1 MKGILSDKKAIS
13 AGIASAVVLTV
24 LRIIQLISCTEYP
37 SLLYAQ
43 GCEVFNTVFNILLI
57 LSAAVI
63 SICAFSDA
71 KNARIKTA
79 DEISVKGCNV
89 FGAIMILAGAVWILP
104 VISDFSAGSVGFATI
119 TALACCAAYIIG
131 GMAMM
136 MSSKIVP
143 AQCISAV
150 FIIVNYL
157 IVAVKFYLSSP
168 IITGMPQKTMMMLF
182 YVLTL
187 IFWINTGRFMCGGEK
202 KLTRTALT
210 ASGYFCT
217 ASVLAYIISC
227 YVLLAADSEK
237 WANIAQNSP
246 ETLPDLEIIVTA
258 VVPALLAAVIQF
270 SKKRPAENTDG
281 ALQSNAS
288 DNDNTSSD
296 TEESADR
303 KTAADSENVLTAEN
317 EAVQEERY
325 KDGNQQD

>member
-1 MKGILSDKKAIS
+1 MKGILSCKKAFS
-13 AGIASAVVLTV
+13 AGIVSAVVFTV
-24 LRIIQLISCTEYP
+24 MRIIQLISCTEYP

-43 GCEVFNTVFNILLI
+43 GCEVFNTTFNILLI

-63 SICAFSDA
+63 SVCAFSDA

-79 DEISVKGCNV
+79 EEISVKGSNV
-89 FGAIMILAGAVWILP
+89 FGAVMILAGAVWILP

-136 MSSKIVP
+136 MSSKIAP

-157 IVAVKFYLSSP
+157 IVAVKFYLASP
-168 IITGMPQKTMMMLF
+168 IITGMPQKTMLMLF

-187 IFWINTGRFMCGGEK
+187 LFWINMGRFLCGGEK

-217 ASVLAYIISC
+217 ASALAYIISC
-227 YVLLAADSEK
+227 CVLLAADSEK

-270 SKKRPAENTDG
+270 SKKRPAESTDV
-281 ALQSNAS
+281 ASQSDAS
-288 DNDNTSSD
+288 D
-296 TEESADR
+296 SAVSN
-303 KTAADSENVLTAEN
+303 SENVLTAEN